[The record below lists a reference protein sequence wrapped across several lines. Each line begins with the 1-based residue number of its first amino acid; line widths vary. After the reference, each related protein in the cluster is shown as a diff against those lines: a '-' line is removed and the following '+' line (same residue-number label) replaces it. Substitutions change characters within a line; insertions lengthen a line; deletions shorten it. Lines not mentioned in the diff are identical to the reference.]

1 MASMMAA
8 MMLVRAA
15 AMMMVRMF
23 AVPHAALHNGADN
36 ARAAIQS
43 SGGQVYHPADDA
55 YNAGIVWLGMR
66 RRMAMR
72 YRVAVVVVVIHGQS
86 PLMMRCSD
94 IVCSAACSG
103 I

>member
-1 MASMMAA
+1 
-8 MMLVRAA
+8 
-15 AMMMVRMF
+15 
-23 AVPHAALHNGADN
+23 
-36 ARAAIQS
+36 
-43 SGGQVYHPADDA
+43 
-55 YNAGIVWLGMR
+55 MR